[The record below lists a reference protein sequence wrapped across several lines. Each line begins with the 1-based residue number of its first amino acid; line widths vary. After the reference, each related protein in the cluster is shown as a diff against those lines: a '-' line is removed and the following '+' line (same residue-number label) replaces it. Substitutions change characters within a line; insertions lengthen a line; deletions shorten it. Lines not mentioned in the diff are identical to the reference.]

1 MSHSQPKDPYPPLT
15 DEEQEAVRLDL
26 ADLHLFESYLAPCG
40 VKGLVV
46 LCDEC
51 SSDHFHTWFELRR
64 NLSRLVGGMPPEE
77 AHNNPDDAH
86 CYVSWDFCRGYAAH
100 ASGTFSVFE

>member
-1 MSHSQPKDPYPPLT
+1 MSHAKPTGPDSPLA

-26 ADLHLFESYLAPCG
+26 ADLHLFESFLAPSG

-51 SSDHFHTWFELRR
+51 NSDHFHTWFELRR
-64 NLSRLVGGMPPEE
+64 NLSRLAGGIPPEE
-77 AHNNPDDAH
+77 SHNNPDDAH
-86 CYVSWDFCRGYAAH
+86 RYVTWDFCRGYVAH
-100 ASGTFSVFE
+100 ASGTFFVSE